1 MPVVVRAVEAL
12 IRAGNGFV
20 FRNVMVIFRR
30 LVPGL
35 AGMIHPMRDGYC
47 GRGSARGKS
56 NDGNQKAEAKRI
68 AHEGVN
74 TTARCTTRQN
84 RALGEYVL
92 QRP

>member
-1 MPVVVRAVEAL
+1 MPVLVRGVEAL

-20 FRNVMVIFRR
+20 FRNLMVIFRR

-47 GRGSARGKS
+47 GRGSAGCKS
-56 NDGNQKAEAKRI
+56 NDGNQDAEAKRI
-68 AHEGVN
+68 AHESMN
-74 TTARCTTRQN
+74 TTPQCTTRQN
-84 RALGEYVL
+84 RALGDYVL